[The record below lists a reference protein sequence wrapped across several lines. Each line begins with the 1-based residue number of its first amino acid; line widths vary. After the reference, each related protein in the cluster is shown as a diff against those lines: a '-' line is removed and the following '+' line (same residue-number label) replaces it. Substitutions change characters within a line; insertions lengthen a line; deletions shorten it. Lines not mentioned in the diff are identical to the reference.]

1 MKVIKFLDKSGVKYE
16 VTEHRPIFTAQRM
29 AAEDHQSGKYV
40 AKPVIV
46 KVDGKYVMCVIAA
59 CCKVD
64 TDALKNQL
72 GAKTVELAEEKE
84 IAKIFKDCEVGAE
97 PPFGNLYDLI
107 VILDKSLD
115 KCDHIR
121 FQGGTHKSSV
131 RISMD
136 DYRKLAN
143 PRILDISCH

>member
-1 MKVIKFLDKSGVKYE
+1 MKVMEFLGKSGVSYDVKD
-16 VTEHRPIFTAQRM
+16 HRPIFTAQRM
-29 AAEDHQSGKYV
+29 AAEDHESGKYV

-59 CCKVD
+59 CNKVD
-64 TDALKNQL
+64 MDALKSQL

-84 IAKIFKDCEVGAE
+84 IAKIFSDCEVGAE
-97 PPFGNLYDLI
+97 PPFGNLYDLTT
-107 VILDKSLD
+107 ILDKAMD

-131 RISMD
+131 RINMN
-136 DYRKLAN
+136 DYRKLVK
-143 PRILDISCH
+143 PRILEISCR